1 MEYLRCEYIQEGM
14 FPGEFILRFYDSNG
28 RSVEGFFSESH
39 TLDGANQKEKLVCL
53 SCCSKRSGGLVTIVL
68 PNDGTF
74 GEGGRSQGG
83 FIQVKPSQIVY
94 K

>member
-1 MEYLRCEYIQEGM
+1 MAYLRCEYVQESM
-14 FPGEFILRFYDSNG
+14 FPKKCILRFCDSNG
-28 RSVEGFFSESH
+28 RNVEGFFSESH
-39 TLDGANQKEKLVCL
+39 TFEGANDKEKLVQL
-53 SCCSKRSGGLVTIVL
+53 SYCSKRSGGLVTIVL

-94 K
+94 R